1 MCPIRTNPPKGDF
14 LLNHS
19 FGSSPEAGRCTR
31 TGRCIC
37 RAEPRSFFPAQVIF
51 SAEPFAAPHSPPHC
65 LTPVLTR
72 ARRWPLMV
80 ATAGSKGPCSVCNK
94 VWQPGMLGWSGGAN
108 GRLPTRY
115 PPLPPHGPPAWSCKA
130 AACQRDG
137 GFAPPLGSADRER
150 DRSDPA
156 EQSAAS
162 VNATEYLSR
171 LVSIRG
177 MRCAP
182 AKIYPSR
189 PD

>member
-1 MCPIRTNPPKGDF
+1 MPDPDQPPERRF
-14 LLNHS
+14 FAQSRLRLE
-19 FGSSPEAGRCTR
+19 PGRCTR

-51 SAEPFAAPHSPPHC
+51 SAEPFTAPHSPPHC

-137 GFAPPLGSADRER
+137 GFAPPLGLAADRDRDRCDSAD
-150 DRSDPA
+150 
-156 EQSAAS
+156 QSAA
-162 VNATEYLSR
+162 NEYLSH

-182 AKIYPSR
+182 GSLDALAAT
-189 PD
+189 